1 MSINERNNAVT
12 IAKAIAII
20 LMVMGHSKCPIVI
33 NHMLDLFLMPLFFI
47 MSGYCFKD
55 KYLTDGIGFIKQRI
69 KGIYLPYIKWS
80 LFFLFIH
87 NTLYTLNIY
96 NDLFGIDGYI
106 DHIYLL
112 QEMVKKFIGIV
123 IFMKS
128 HDILLGGYWFLNSLL
143 WGSLIFYGM
152 KRVGGVNLFFV

>member
-1 MSINERNNAVT
+1 MSSSERNNAVT

-20 LMVMGHSKCPIVI
+20 LMVMGHSKCPVI
-33 NHMLDLFLMPLFFI
+33 INNMLDLIRMPLFFI

-55 KYLTDGIGFIKQRI
+55 KYLANSVSYLKKRI

-96 NDLFGIDGYI
+96 N
-106 DHIYLL
+106 
-112 QEMVKKFIGIV
+112 
-123 IFMKS
+123 
-128 HDILLGGYWFLNSLL
+128 
-143 WGSLIFYGM
+143 
-152 KRVGGVNLFFV
+152 NLFCIE

>member
-69 KGIYLPYIKWS
+69 KGIYLPYIK
-80 LFFLFIH
+80 
-87 NTLYTLNIY
+87 
-96 NDLFGIDGYI
+96 
-106 DHIYLL
+106 
-112 QEMVKKFIGIV
+112 
-123 IFMKS
+123 
-128 HDILLGGYWFLNSLL
+128 
-143 WGSLIFYGM
+143 
-152 KRVGGVNLFFV
+152 